1 LKVWLM
7 KVVSQGR
14 VHKIQKWKLTQLW
27 IRMVSHQLMMRKRSI
42 TMMKILNRTWKCLN
56 KDCKNRLR
64 VKTTLNLN
72 QIFHKIG
79 LIR

>member
-1 LKVWLM
+1 LKLWLM
-7 KVVSQGR
+7 KVVSRGR
-14 VHKIQKWKLTQLW
+14 VHKIQKWKLTQLK
-27 IRMVSHQLMMRKRSI
+27 IRMVSHLLMTRKKLI
-42 TMMKILNRTWKCLN
+42 IMMKILNRTWKCLN

-79 LIR
+79 LTR